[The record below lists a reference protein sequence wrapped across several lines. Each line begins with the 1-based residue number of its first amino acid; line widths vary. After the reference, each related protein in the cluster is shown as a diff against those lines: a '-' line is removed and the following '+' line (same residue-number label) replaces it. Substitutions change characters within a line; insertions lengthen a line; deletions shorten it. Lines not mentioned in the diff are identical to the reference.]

1 MSQLVTMKTKV
12 TKGISSHLVGGGLA
26 HNIGLRCPKDL
37 KLAVERM
44 AKLLD
49 RSENSIICECVMA
62 IDEMSRAPEKD
73 LNRTPKLVYLLRSA
87 VEYMAQK
94 G

>member
-1 MSQLVTMKTKV
+1 MKTKI
-12 TKGISSHLVGGGLA
+12 TKNISGHLSGGALA

-44 AKLLD
+44 ARLLD

-62 IDEMSRAPEKD
+62 IDEMSRALTDREAGHM
-73 LNRTPKLVYLLRSA
+73 PKMVYLLRSA
-87 VEYMAQK
+87 TQYMASK